1 MLQNLKHLSYLCSMN
16 TNPTKTRSLLLLG
29 ALLFT
34 ITTYAQDIS
43 ISVQNSIK
51 LGDLAGNRKI
61 EFGVKSILEE
71 IAQDK
76 GYSINPSSK
85 NIIFAELIY
94 MDVLKT
100 QSNLSVFHKDN
111 TDVVI
116 RIKGYVT
123 KDGNKSKTIMVEGS
137 ASEVSTST
145 LLVGTDGKFNQQ
157 NLSTAIK
164 KSCYELLEKLPL

>member
-1 MLQNLKHLSYLCSMN
+1 MK

-29 ALLFT
+29 ALLFSVS
-34 ITTYAQDIS
+34 IYAQDINV
-43 ISVQNSIK
+43 SVTNSIK

-61 EFGVKSILEE
+61 EFGVANIISE
-71 IAQDK
+71 IVQDK
-76 GYSINPSSK
+76 GYSLNPSSK

-100 QSNLSVFHKDN
+100 QSNLSIFHKDN
-111 TDVVI
+111 TDIVI
-116 RIKGYVT
+116 RIKGYVE
-123 KDGNKSKTIMVEGS
+123 KDGKKSKAVLAEGS

-157 NLSTAIK
+157 NLSTALK
-164 KSCYELLEKLPL
+164 KTCYELLEKLPL

>member
-1 MLQNLKHLSYLCSMN
+1 MK
-16 TNPTKTRSLLLLG
+16 TNPTKTRSLLTMG

-34 ITTYAQDIS
+34 LSIFAQDVS
-43 ISVQNSIK
+43 VSVQNSIK

-61 EFGVKSILEE
+61 EFGVKSIIEE
-71 IAQDK
+71 IVQDK

-111 TDVVI
+111 TDIVI
-116 RIKGYVT
+116 RIKGYIS
-123 KDGNKSKTIMVEGS
+123 KDGNKSKPIMAEGS

-145 LLVGTDGKFNQQ
+145 LLVGIDGKFNQQ

-164 KSCYELLEKLPL
+164 KTCYELLEKLPL

>member
-1 MLQNLKHLSYLCSMN
+1 MKNSPHCVSKYKLG
-16 TNPTKTRSLLLLG
+16 LLTG
-29 ALLFT
+29 ALLFVLSG
-34 ITTYAQDIS
+34 ISQDIT

-61 EFGVKSILEE
+61 EFGVANIIEE
-71 IAQDK
+71 IVQEK
-76 GYSINPSSK
+76 GYSLNPSSK

-94 MDVLKT
+94 MDVVKT
-100 QSNLSVFHKDN
+100 KSNLSVFHKDN

-116 RIKGYVT
+116 RIKGSIE
-123 KDGNKSKTIMVEGS
+123 KDGKKSKPVLVEGS

-145 LLVGTDGKFNQQ
+145 LLVSSDGKFSQQ

-164 KSCYELLEKLPL
+164 KACYELIQKLMP

>member
-1 MLQNLKHLSYLCSMN
+1 MK

-34 ITTYAQDIS
+34 ATLFAQDIS
-43 ISVQNSIK
+43 VSVSNNIK
-51 LGDLAGNRKI
+51 MGDLAGNRKI
-61 EFGVKSILEE
+61 EFGVANIISEIL
-71 IAQDK
+71 QDK
-76 GYSINPSSK
+76 GYSLNPSSK

-100 QSNLSVFHKDN
+100 QSNLSIFHKDN
-111 TDVVI
+111 TDIVI
-116 RIKGYVT
+116 RIKGYVE
-123 KDGNKSKTIMVEGS
+123 KDGKKSKAILAEGS

-157 NLSTAIK
+157 NLSTALK
-164 KSCYELLEKLPL
+164 KTCYELLEKLPL

>member
-1 MLQNLKHLSYLCSMN
+1 MKNKFRFSKYIL
-16 TNPTKTRSLLLLG
+16 SLLMG
-29 ALLFT
+29 ALLFSVVN
-34 ITTYAQDIS
+34 AQDINV
-43 ISVQNSIK
+43 SVVNNIK
-51 LGDLAGNRKI
+51 MGDLAGNRKI
-61 EFGVKSILEE
+61 EFGVNNIMQEIL
-71 IAQDK
+71 QDK

-100 QSNLSVFHKDN
+100 QSNLSLFHKDN
-111 TDVVI
+111 TDVII
-116 RIKGYVT
+116 RIKGYVS
-123 KDGNKSKTIMVEGS
+123 KDGSKSKPVLVEGS

-164 KSCYELLEKLPL
+164 KACYELIEKINP

>member
-1 MLQNLKHLSYLCSMN
+1 M
-16 TNPTKTRSLLLLG
+16 G
-29 ALLFT
+29 ALLFVLSVD
-34 ITTYAQDIS
+34 AQDVA

-61 EFGVKSILEE
+61 EFGVANIIEE
-71 IAQDK
+71 IIQEK
-76 GYSINPSSK
+76 GYSLNPSSK

-94 MDVLKT
+94 MDVVKT
-100 QSNLSVFHKDN
+100 KSNLSVFHKDN
-111 TDVVI
+111 TDVII
-116 RIKGYVT
+116 RIKGYIA
-123 KDGNKSKTIMVEGS
+123 KDGSKSKPISVEGS

-164 KSCYELLEKLPL
+164 KACYELIQKLIP

>member
-1 MLQNLKHLSYLCSMN
+1 MKY
-16 TNPTKTRSLLLLG
+16 
-29 ALLFT
+29 LLFLFLIFSVST
-34 ITTYAQDIS
+34 EAQDFN

-61 EFGVKSILEE
+61 EFGVKNILEE
-71 IAQDK
+71 LVQEK

-94 MDVLKT
+94 LDVLKT

-111 TDVVI
+111 TDVII
-116 RIKGYVT
+116 RIKGYIS
-123 KDGNKSKTIMVEGS
+123 KDGSKSKPILVEGS

-145 LLVGTDGKFNQQ
+145 LLIGNDGKFNQQ
-157 NLSTAIK
+157 NLTTAIK
-164 KSCYELLEKLPL
+164 KSCNELINKFLD

>member
-1 MLQNLKHLSYLCSMN
+1 M
-16 TNPTKTRSLLLLG
+16 G

-34 ITTYAQDIS
+34 LSASAQDAS
-43 ISVQNSIK
+43 VSVQNSIK

-61 EFGVKSILEE
+61 EFGVKSIIEE
-71 IAQDK
+71 IMQDK
-76 GYSINPSSK
+76 GYAINPSSK

-116 RIKGYVT
+116 RIKGYIS
-123 KDGNKSKTIMVEGS
+123 KDGNKSKPIVVEGS

-164 KSCYELLEKLPL
+164 KTCYELLEKLPL

>member
-1 MLQNLKHLSYLCSMN
+1 MK

-29 ALLFT
+29 ALLFSAS
-34 ITTYAQDIS
+34 IYSQDIS
-43 ISVQNSIK
+43 VSVTNSIK

-61 EFGVKSILEE
+61 EFGVANIISE
-71 IAQDK
+71 IVQDK
-76 GYSINPSSK
+76 GYSLNPSSK

-100 QSNLSVFHKDN
+100 QSNLSIFHKDN
-111 TDVVI
+111 TDIVI
-116 RIKGYVT
+116 RIKGYVS
-123 KDGNKSKTIMVEGS
+123 KDGKKSKAVLAEGS

-157 NLSTAIK
+157 NLSTALK
-164 KSCYELLEKLPL
+164 KTCYELLEKLPL

>member
-1 MLQNLKHLSYLCSMN
+1 MKNKFRFSKYIL
-16 TNPTKTRSLLLLG
+16 SLLMG
-29 ALLFT
+29 ALLFSVVN
-34 ITTYAQDIS
+34 AQDINV
-43 ISVQNSIK
+43 SVVNNIK
-51 LGDLAGNRKI
+51 MGDLAGNRKI
-61 EFGVKSILEE
+61 EFGVNNIMQEIL
-71 IAQDK
+71 QDK

-100 QSNLSVFHKDN
+100 QSNLSLFHKDN

-116 RIKGYVT
+116 RIKGYVS
-123 KDGNKSKTIMVEGS
+123 KDGNKSKPVLVEGS

-164 KSCYELLEKLPL
+164 KACYELIEKINP

>member
-1 MLQNLKHLSYLCSMN
+1 MKNNSPTNKHKLS
-16 TNPTKTRSLLLLG
+16 LLLG

-34 ITTYAQDIS
+34 ASISAQDIS

-51 LGDLAGNRKI
+51 IGDLAGNRKI
-61 EFGVKSILEE
+61 EFGVKNILEE

-76 GYSINPSSK
+76 GYSINASSK

-111 TDVVI
+111 TDIII
-116 RIKGYVT
+116 RIKGYIE
-123 KDGNKSKTIMVEGS
+123 KDGKKSKSILAEGS

-164 KSCYELLEKLPL
+164 KTCYELLEKLPL

>member
-1 MLQNLKHLSYLCSMN
+1 MK

-29 ALLFT
+29 ALLFSVS
-34 ITTYAQDIS
+34 IYSQDIYV
-43 ISVQNSIK
+43 SVTNSIK

-61 EFGVKSILEE
+61 EFGVANIISE
-71 IAQDK
+71 IVQDK
-76 GYSINPSSK
+76 GYSLNPSSK

-100 QSNLSVFHKDN
+100 QSNLSIFHKDN
-111 TDVVI
+111 TDIVI
-116 RIKGYVT
+116 RIKGFVE
-123 KDGNKSKTIMVEGS
+123 KDGKKSKAILAEGS

-157 NLSTAIK
+157 NLSTALK
-164 KSCYELLEKLPL
+164 KTCYELLEKLPL

>member
-1 MLQNLKHLSYLCSMN
+1 MK
-16 TNPTKTRSLLLLG
+16 TKPTKTRSLLLLG

-34 ITTYAQDIS
+34 TTLYAQDYS

-51 LGDLAGNRKI
+51 MGDLAGNRKI
-61 EFGVKSILEE
+61 EFGVSNIISEIL
-71 IAQDK
+71 QDK
-76 GYSINPSSK
+76 GYSLNPSSK

-94 MDVLKT
+94 MDILKT

-116 RIKGYVT
+116 RIKGYVS
-123 KDGNKSKTIMVEGS
+123 KDGSKSKPVLVEGS

-145 LLVGTDGKFNQQ
+145 LLIGNDGKLNQQ

-164 KSCYELLEKLPL
+164 KTCYELLEKLHL